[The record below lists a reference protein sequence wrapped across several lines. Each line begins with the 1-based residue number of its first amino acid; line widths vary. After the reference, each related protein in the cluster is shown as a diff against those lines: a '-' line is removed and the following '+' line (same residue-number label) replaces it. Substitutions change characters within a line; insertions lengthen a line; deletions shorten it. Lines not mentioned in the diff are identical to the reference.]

1 MSNFDDIFAAPSQAE
16 HTAQP
21 GGDGREAWIAARKQ
35 ELEAVNTLADTT
47 TQRIAVNGE
56 LFQTYLDIQS
66 RIGRYSVKNAILLTA
81 QCPGATRL
89 ATFADWQRDGVS
101 INKGEKGISIL
112 VPKGQYSR
120 GDGSKGTRYGVSKVF
135 DISQTS
141 AMSVERPAAYDDR
154 KLLSAMVR
162 SSPCPIEIRNDMN
175 GNIAARYHPDD
186 RKIYVRQGLDAGII
200 FRSVTQ
206 EMGIAAY
213 AKKGQQR
220 SECEFEAYCISYML
234 CRRFGVSAADYR
246 FERLP
251 AGLGDLSVKAFH
263 SKLYGIRD
271 TANGISNTLQQIL
284 EPRQKNRDSS
294 AR

>member
-1 MSNFDDIFAAPSQAE
+1 MSNFDDIFAAPPQAE
-16 HTAQP
+16 PAAQP
-21 GGDGREAWIAARKQ
+21 SGDGREAWIAARKQ
-35 ELEAVNTLADTT
+35 ELEAINTLVDTT

-56 LFQTYLDIQS
+56 LFQTYLDLQS
-66 RIGRYSVKNAILLTA
+66 RISRYSVKNAILVTA
-81 QCPGATRL
+81 QRPGATRL
-89 ATFADWQRDGVS
+89 AAFADWQRDGIS

-120 GDGSKGTRYGVSKVF
+120 GNGSKGTRYIVGKVF

-141 AMSVERPAAYDDR
+141 AMSVERPAAYEDR
-154 KLLSAMVR
+154 KLLTAMVR

-175 GNIAARYHPDD
+175 GNVAARYHPDD
-186 RKIYVRQGLDAGII
+186 GKIYVHQGLDAGTI

-206 EMGIAAY
+206 EMGIASY
-213 AKKGQQR
+213 AKKGRQR

-234 CRRFGVSAADYR
+234 CRRFGVSTADYR
-246 FERLP
+246 FEKLP
-251 AGLGDLSVKAFH
+251 SGLGDLSVKAFH

-271 TANGISNTLQQIL
+271 TANEISNNLHQIL
-284 EPRQKNRDSS
+284 EPRQKNRSDE

>member
-1 MSNFDDIFAAPSQAE
+1 MSNFDDIFAAPPQAE
-16 HTAQP
+16 PAAQS
-21 GGDGREAWIAARKQ
+21 GSGGREAWIAARKQ
-35 ELEAVNTLADTT
+35 EFEDINNLADTT
-47 TQRIAVNGE
+47 TQRMAVNGE
-56 LFQTYLDIQS
+56 LFQTYLDLQS

-120 GDGSKGTRYGVSKVF
+120 GNGSKGTRYGVSKVF

-175 GNIAARYHPDD
+175 GNVAARYHSDD
-186 RKIYVRQGLDAGII
+186 RKIYVRQGLDAGTI

-206 EMGIAAY
+206 EMGIASY
-213 AKKGQQR
+213 ARKGRQR
-220 SECEFEAYCISYML
+220 SECEFDAYCISYML
-234 CRRFGVSAADYR
+234 CQRFGVSTMDYR
-246 FERLP
+246 FDKLP
-251 AGLGDLSVKAFH
+251 ESLGDLTVKAFH

-271 TANGISNTLQQIL
+271 AANEISNNLHQIL
-284 EPRQKNRDSS
+284 EPRQKNRSDD